1 MGAVIDL
8 HQVVELAVAHIGS
21 GAGEPQVTR
30 VIGKSSDRGG
40 EQSSIAP
47 LERADFNGAPVAELQ
62 SFV

>member
-1 MGAVIDL
+1 MGAVIDV
-8 HQVVELAVAHIGS
+8 HQVVELAVAHTGF

-40 EQSSIAP
+40 EQSAIAP